1 MTSRTKRLKIDDI
14 LTSRTKYSN
23 QDEKD
28 NKKKEKR
35 NSYISFV
42 IKMLEDPQYNK
53 KTKINKG
60 QINMIKS
67 ISFKKTKSKSKPNY
81 KSLETNNTQRI
92 NNNLNNPKKNLNNIN
107 SIKNNISCRFKKNIK
122 LNNSYRNNKL
132 NLNNYNKT
140 DYNSL
145 KINSY
150 MSKNNKNEK
159 SMEEIKKGKNKNN
172 KEKENKSTKNKKKN
186 ILNKLYGYNTNY
198 IFSKS
203 KILKKKNLF
212 ELDNYQNNILKI
224 SQRKLSRDNLIRL
237 YTELQT
243 IKTDAEMIKPLPPI
257 NYPALVVHSFKEVD
271 DREKHKPII
280 SYENKK
286 LKDMDEYEKELF
298 IIKKSNKF
306 KKAKNVRNKRLYK
319 IFEILPEHV
328 VDVVFKNKNKII

>member
-1 MTSRTKRLKIDDI
+1 MSSKTDRVKLKY
-14 LTSRTKYSN
+14 LYPYHTKYS
-23 QDEKD
+23 DED
-28 NKKKEKR
+28 ENDDKKKGK
-35 NSYISFV
+35 NGSYFSFI
-42 IKMLEDPQYNK
+42 IKMLENPNYNNSK
-53 KTKINKG
+53 KRPINKKLINKLQNNPFKKSKNNSLDKNNTERIRLNLNNTKTKI
-60 QINMIKS
+60 
-67 ISFKKTKSKSKPNY
+67 
-81 KSLETNNTQRI
+81 I
-92 NNNLNNPKKNLNNIN
+92 NNKHPL
-107 SIKNNISCRFKKNIK
+107 KNNISYSFKKNKKI
-122 LNNSYRNNKL
+122 NDSYRNNKIL
-132 NLNNYNKT
+132 NQYNGSKFRTFTINSYKYKDNNYNNIE
-140 DYNSL
+140 D
-145 KINSY
+145 
-150 MSKNNKNEK
+150 SKP
-159 SMEEIKKGKNKNN
+159 IKNKNN
-172 KEKENKSTKNKKKN
+172 KEKDNRSTRNRN
-186 ILNKLYGYNTNY
+186 ILNKLYGYNKKY

-203 KILKKKNLF
+203 NILKKKNLI